1 MNILQPEAVEML
13 LHWRILVSGALSAS
27 PDTAHVIG
35 PYIRASTGPIVPLG
49 DYRGISTLTRVLHGH
64 ILYSIVDTAL
74 LHTNTYTQQA
84 SIIALQSGPDLSSLI
99 SDLKAAITL
108 PEWVGRAIWWTGL
121 ITLVIGGMAYFIS
134 PSINNR
140 RRGFVMVTT
149 GVVLA
154 IIGAA
159 FSLFINLIQYV
170 LSG

>member
-1 MNILQPEAVEML
+1 MNILQPEAIELL
-13 LHWRILVSGALSAS
+13 LHWRIQVSGVLSTS

-35 PYIRASTGPIVPLG
+35 RHIRASTGPVVPL
-49 DYRGISTLTRVLHGH
+49 RGYQAISTLTRVLHGH
-64 ILYSIVDTAL
+64 ILYSIIDTIP

-149 GVVLA
+149 GSVLA